1 MVNPQS
7 DNGQDR
13 PEYTRQM
20 WIGLACIFL
29 LIVVP
34 PMCGDVQMLVSLTK
48 RKLTESKKGVDK
60 IELMIYNTIVLLQY
74 NNRMDTTMNFYID
87 PASGVPFYRQIIDQI
102 KYAIARSEL
111 RQGDQ
116 LPTVRQLAVDLAI
129 NPNTVGKAYSQ
140 LEILG
145 ILQTQQGSGTFI
157 SPQKVEV
164 SELERQGK
172 LDTLCRE
179 FISSAASYG
188 FTLNE
193 LIEALHDRKENS

>member
-1 MVNPQS
+1 M
-7 DNGQDR
+7 
-13 PEYTRQM
+13 
-20 WIGLACIFL
+20 
-29 LIVVP
+29 
-34 PMCGDVQMLVSLTK
+34 K
-48 RKLTESKKGVDK
+48 
-60 IELMIYNTIVLLQY
+60 
-74 NNRMDTTMNFYID
+74 FYID

-102 KYAIARSEL
+102 KYAIARGGL
-111 RQGDQ
+111 RPGDQ

-164 SELERQGK
+164 SDLERQEK
-172 LDTLCRE
+172 LDSLCRD
-179 FISSAASYG
+179 FITSASSYG

-193 LIEALHDRKENS
+193 LIEALRDRKENS

>member
-1 MVNPQS
+1 M
-7 DNGQDR
+7 R
-13 PEYTRQM
+13 
-20 WIGLACIFL
+20 FH
-29 LIVVP
+29 
-34 PMCGDVQMLVSLTK
+34 
-48 RKLTESKKGVDK
+48 
-60 IELMIYNTIVLLQY
+60 
-74 NNRMDTTMNFYID
+74 ID

-102 KYAIARSEL
+102 KYAIARGEV
-111 RQGDQ
+111 RPGDQ

-164 SELERQGK
+164 SELESQEK
-172 LDTLCRE
+172 LDSLCRD
-179 FISSAASYG
+179 FITSAASYG